1 MEMHQL
7 RYFLAVA
14 KTGSFSRAA
23 EECHVAQP
31 SLSQQ
36 ILKLEDEL
44 GEKLFERLRRRTTL
58 TGAGELFRH
67 RAERIVREV
76 DEARREVQDLQGE
89 LRGKIE
95 LGVLPTIAP
104 YLLPRIVRA
113 FTEKYPAVEVIVHE
127 EVTSR
132 ILTALEG
139 NELDLALMSPPLPES
154 RVQLDELFTEEL
166 LLTMPTGHPLIRKR
180 TVTLEDLAPEKFILM
195 QEGHCLGEQALQF
208 CRERGFHPQITC
220 RSAQVETIQ
229 ALVEAGLGISLVP
242 EMARRETG
250 RHLAYRSLTGKK
262 PSRAIVMVSKK
273 GRKLSRAA
281 EELKNFV
288 GKMGAAR

>member
-36 ILKLEDEL
+36 ILKLEDEM
-44 GEKLFERLRRRTTL
+44 GEKLFERLRRRTIL
-58 TGAGELFRH
+58 TGAGELFRK
-67 RAERIVREV
+67 RAERIIREV
-76 DEARREVQDLQGE
+76 DEARREVHDLQGE

-95 LGVLPTIAP
+95 LGALPTIAP
-104 YLLPRIVRA
+104 YLLPKLVRG
-113 FTEKYPAVEVIVHE
+113 FTEKYPAVELVVHE

-132 ILTALEG
+132 ILAALDS
-139 NELDLALMSPPLPES
+139 NELDLALMSLPLPES
-154 RVQLDELFTEEL
+154 RVEVHQLFREEL
-166 LLTMPTGHPLIRKR
+166 LLTMTAGHPLIRKK

-229 ALVEAGLGISLVP
+229 ALVEA
-242 EMARRETG
+242 
-250 RHLAYRSLTGKK
+250 
-262 PSRAIVMVSKK
+262 
-273 GRKLSRAA
+273 
-281 EELKNFV
+281 
-288 GKMGAAR
+288 

>member
-44 GEKLFERLRRRTTL
+44 GEKLFERLRRRTIL
-58 TGAGELFRH
+58 TGAGELFRR

-104 YLLPRIVRA
+104 YLLPKIVRV
-113 FTEKYPAVEVIVHE
+113 FTEKHPAVEVIVHE

-132 ILTALEG
+132 ILTALEN

-154 RVQLDELFTEEL
+154 RVELDELFTEEL
-166 LLTMPTGHPLIRKR
+166 LLTMPAGHPLIRKK

-242 EMARRETG
+242 EMARREPC
-250 RHLAYRSLTGKK
+250 RRLAYRSLTGKK

-273 GRKLSRAA
+273 GRQLSRAG

-288 GKMGAAR
+288 RKMGALR